1 MKSIRCAKLAGLLGA
16 VLLSTLLNA
25 GVARAQDYVG
35 NFTLTSETRWGRAIL
50 PPGHYTLQL
59 ESTNDLITVRSQ
71 DRRAAVMVLSIG
83 HAIDTHLM
91 SSQLI
96 LVSRRGKPT
105 VSQLRLA
112 GLAAILSYAVPK
124 ENREEVARAPLVAQ
138 LVPVTVNGK

>member
-1 MKSIRCAKLAGLLGA
+1 MNRILSSKLVGLLGA
-16 VLLSTLLNA
+16 VVLLTLLNA

-35 NFTLTSETRWGRAIL
+35 NFTLTSETRWGKAIL

-59 ESTNDLITVRSQ
+59 ESTNDLITVRSR
-71 DRRAAVMVLSIG
+71 DRRAAVMVMSQSR
-83 HAIDTHLM
+83 ATDTHLM

-105 VSQLRLA
+105 VRELRLA
-112 GLAAILSYAVPK
+112 GLEAILSYAVPK
-124 ENREEVARAPLVAQ
+124 ENREEVAHAPLVAQ